1 MAAKKM
7 SQNKKKKK
15 RKEVSVSTWKHEL
28 IIDTKVIIFSTSKE
42 AYSV

>member
-7 SQNKKKKK
+7 SQNKKKK